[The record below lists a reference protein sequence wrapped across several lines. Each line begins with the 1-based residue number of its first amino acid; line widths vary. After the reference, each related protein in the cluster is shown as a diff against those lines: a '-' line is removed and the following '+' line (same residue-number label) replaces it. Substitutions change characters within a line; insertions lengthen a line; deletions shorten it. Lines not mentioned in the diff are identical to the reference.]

1 MTIVIY
7 LHAYIIISDPS
18 ISECFGKE
26 LHETL
31 FTKSMS
37 VYRRMYDCIQKSA

>member
-26 LHETL
+26 LRETI

-37 VYRRMYDCIQKSA
+37 VYRRRYNCIQRSA